1 MSFLR
6 YWLDT
11 LIYVLTVFAAAIVI
25 FMVGLWLFSCIG
37 LEGIVFIFVVLFI
50 ITVIAFV
57 RWSNE

>member
-11 LIYVLTVFAAAIVI
+11 LVYTLTVLAAAIAI

-37 LEGIVFIFVVLFI
+37 LEGISVILFVLFI
-50 ITVIAFV
+50 ITVIAFI
-57 RWSNE
+57 RWANE

>member
-11 LIYVLTVFAAAIVI
+11 LIYVLTVFAAALVI
-25 FMVGLWLFSCIG
+25 LMVGLWLFSCIG
-37 LEGIVFIFVVLFI
+37 LEGIIFVLVVLFI
-50 ITVIAFV
+50 ITIIAFV